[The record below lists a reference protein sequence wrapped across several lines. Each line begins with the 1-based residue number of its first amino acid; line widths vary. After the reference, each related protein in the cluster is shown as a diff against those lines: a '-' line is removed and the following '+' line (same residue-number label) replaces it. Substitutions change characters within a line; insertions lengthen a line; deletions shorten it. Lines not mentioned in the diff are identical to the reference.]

1 MKNITLLLISTAT
14 FVLQAFS
21 PNCSAKIT
29 DKIIRPTDSG
39 QYKVNT
45 SDRLAANPKSEIIH
59 SKGSSPYP
67 RQAQWGDVPC
77 EGKSPVNFVTAE
89 TKSYYFSICGT
100 DNRPTRYIS
109 YDYKVTKK
117 PGKSLMLPLESFAF
131 NKYTAVSGV
140 IRYTLTSKYLTVAK
154 RGRIILKEKIT
165 SWHSHRP
172 NVD

>member
-1 MKNITLLLISTAT
+1 MKTTTLLLISTAA

-21 PNCSAKIT
+21 PNCSANT
-29 DKIIRPTDSG
+29 VGKIISITDSG
-39 QYKVNT
+39 QYKVKT
-45 SDRLAANPKSEIIH
+45 SDRLAANPKIEIIH
-59 SKGSSPYP
+59 SKSNSPHP
-67 RQAQWGDVPC
+67 QQAQWGDIPC

-100 DNRPTRYIS
+100 NNRPTRYVS

-117 PGKSLMLPLESFAF
+117 PGKSLVLSLESFAF

-165 SWHSHRP
+165 SWQSHRP

>member
-1 MKNITLLLISTAT
+1 MKTTTLLLISISAS
-14 FVLQAFS
+14 VLQAFS
-21 PNCSAKIT
+21 SSHPVNATIKINHLINSNRHQT
-29 DKIIRPTDSG
+29 KI
-39 QYKVNT
+39 
-45 SDRLAANPKSEIIH
+45 SDQLAANPKSEIIH
-59 SKGSSPYP
+59 RKGSFPYP

-117 PGKSLMLPLESFAF
+117 PGKSLVLPLESFAF

-140 IRYTLTSKYLTVAK
+140 IRYTLTSKYLTVTK
-154 RGRIILKEKIT
+154 RGRVILKEKIT
-165 SWHSHRP
+165 SWHNHRP
-172 NVD
+172 NAD